1 MKKIFKNRLALVGI
15 IALQVVIIIFFASS
29 FGALIE
35 ENDVRVKENSDLT
48 YYLDV
53 IYDGKDSNL
62 ISSSDTA
69 TCEIRSDYIYVED
82 KIPEGLTFKQFVET
96 ENGTIGAVKR
106 SDGTSCAGYVV
117 GDSAGLVYDE
127 ETRTVSFKV
136 KNLKAGCKL
145 TVGIVTTTP
154 KLEGRKRVD
163 FYNTALAR
171 ENKYSTK
178 SNTVHAFIG
187 KEEATVY
194 TVNYRYTGDIPE
206 NAPAAPVETSY
217 TDGISVGVE
226 KDPTVAG
233 YTFSGW
239 TTEDAT
245 VENNIFTMP
254 ASNVTFVGSFTKK
267 EVYKVSYSV
276 TGDAPTGYVAPKDK
290 EYGANDDVVVDT
302 LKEGDIVSGY
312 KFLGWTTKNEI
323 DLSEGIF
330 VMPEENVE
338 LVGSFERVG
347 YKVTYEFQGAVTP
360 TNASTLIP
368 EEKTYYP
375 GDIVTVAANLADTTC
390 TEAGDDTTRN
400 CKFLGWY
407 KNATFTMPEEDVV
420 IYGEWQVQ
428 SGSFQPTIAKE
439 IVEPKEFYSKDE
451 EVIFKITV
459 TNTADYEIH
468 DVLLEE
474 NLKGAIFTEGEG
486 YTLKNDQYASIT
498 TIPAGGSVIVNAK
511 YIAGSEATKK
521 YTNEVELTGALA
533 DRYHQLD
540 NSKEYKADADFT
552 VANIELNIN
561 KINKKNE
568 ALTGAE
574 FELYSDSSLKNKVG
588 TGLKFTKLKPNT
600 TYYLKETKAPTGYI
614 LLDKTLNVQTNESGE
629 VTIQDYDVSNVDGVA
644 TVQITNEEIN
654 ILPNTGGPGN
664 VWYILI
670 GVLIVGASSALYIIY
685 YKKKGKSDKK

>member
-1 MKKIFKNRLALVGI
+1 MKKILKNRLVLTGI
-15 IALQVVIIIFFASS
+15 IALQVLIIIFFATS

-62 ISSSDTA
+62 VASSDTA
-69 TCEIRSDYIYVED
+69 TCEVRSDYIYVED
-82 KIPEGLTFKQFVET
+82 KIPEGLTFKEFVAT

-117 GDSAGLVYDE
+117 GDSDGLKYDE
-127 ETRTVSFKV
+127 ATRTVSFKV

-154 KLEGRKRVD
+154 RLEGRKRVD

-194 TVNYRYTGDIPE
+194 NVSYRYTGDIPE
-206 NAPAAPVETSY
+206 NAPAAPIETSY
-217 TDGISVGVE
+217 VDGISVGVE
-226 KDPTVAG
+226 KEPTVAG

-239 TTEDAT
+239 TTEDTT
-245 VENNIFTMP
+245 VSNSSFTMP
-254 ASNVTFVGSFTKK
+254 ASNVTFVGHFTKK
-267 EVYKVSYSV
+267 AVYKVSYTV
-276 TGDAPTGYVAPKDK
+276 TGDAPTGYAAPKDK
-290 EYGANDDVVVDT
+290 EYGANDDVIIDT

-312 KFLGWTTKNEI
+312 KFLGWTTENEI
-323 DLSEGIF
+323 DLTEGIF

-338 LVGSFERVG
+338 LVGKFERIG
-347 YKVTYEFQGAVTP
+347 YKVTYEFQGSVSP
-360 TNASTLIP
+360 TNAQSLLP
-368 EEKTYYP
+368 AEKTYYP
-375 GDIVTVAANLADTTC
+375 GDIVTVASNLASTTC
-390 TEAGDDTTRN
+390 TESGDTTERE

-420 IYGEWQVQ
+420 IYGEWQIQ
-428 SGSFQPTIAKE
+428 SGSFQPIITKE
-439 IVEPKEFYSKDE
+439 IVTPKEFYSKDE
-451 EVIFKITV
+451 EVVFKITV

-468 DVLLEE
+468 DVLVEE
-474 NLKGAIFTEGEG
+474 NLAGAIFTEGTG
-486 YTLKNDQYASIT
+486 YTLKNNQFISIT
-498 TIPAGGSVIVNAK
+498 STPANGSVIVNAK
-511 YIAGSEATKK
+511 YTAGNDPVKK
-521 YTNEVELTGALA
+521 YTNQVKLTGALA

-540 NSKEYKADADFT
+540 TSKEYKAEIDFT

-568 ALTGAE
+568 NLTGAE
-574 FELYSDSSLKNKVG
+574 FTLYSDSSLNNKIS

-600 TYYLKETKAPTGYI
+600 TYYLKETKAPTGYV
-614 LLDKTLNVQTNESGE
+614 LLDKTLNVQVNSTGE
-629 VTIQDYDVSNVDGVA
+629 ITIDSLEVNNDQGIA

-664 VWYILI
+664 VIYIII
-670 GVLIVGASSALYIIY
+670 GLLIVGLSSIFYLRY